1 MKMKTNKIQRTER
14 VNNTKKENM
23 WERNRATRTRS
34 YRKYTLL
41 MLLKMSSSTEHWKRF
56 QHVFRTI
63 FILLLLLPFLL
74 LLLLLSI
81 FASIFIPFIA
91 CLVLLFLVSIS
102 RFLSPLLSLSI
113 YLSRFCSR
121 SRYLSL
127 PLSGSLGLSVSL
139 PVALPGLHLSL
150 APSLYPVSSRFLL
163 FHSFSPRT
171 SRPAVLFVFN
181 THIYV
186 LFRICYSFGWIFRAN
201 SRKRA
206 ACLDIWFTCIN
217 FIHFQTHW
225 HTFLC

>member
-23 WERNRATRTRS
+23 WERNRGTRTRS

-102 RFLSPLLSLSI
+102 RFLSPFLCVSPLPPLSLSA
-113 YLSRFCSR
+113 S
-121 SRYLSL
+121 
-127 PLSGSLGLSVSL
+127 
-139 PVALPGLHLSL
+139 
-150 APSLYPVSSRFLL
+150 PSLSPSLCLVCLYRLLLHSTQCRLASCYFTPSLLALHGLQFYLCLIRIFTFFFVSAIRLAGYFVPTAEKSGL
-163 FHSFSPRT
+163 FRYTVHVYKFHTFPNT
-171 SRPAVLFVFN
+171 L
-181 THIYV
+181 THIFV
-186 LFRICYSFGWIFRAN
+186 LVI
-201 SRKRA
+201 
-206 ACLDIWFTCIN
+206 
-217 FIHFQTHW
+217 Q
-225 HTFLC
+225 FLAKENYIQ